1 MKKQSKRNIVS
12 YTDRVEKSQA
22 KREAIKRKQTRRG
35 KYEYSLVVLHNQD
48 WFVEIIDFNN
58 NISFMGTPDIRCPF
72 FFFKKDLNFHI
83 LFDKNVYCSVARI
96 KN

>member
-48 WFVEIIDFNN
+48 
-58 NISFMGTPDIRCPF
+58 
-72 FFFKKDLNFHI
+72 
-83 LFDKNVYCSVARI
+83 
-96 KN
+96 